1 MKNFNTPRAL
11 ISPHAAGE
19 RVLPLPRTQPRRG
32 FTLPSRGF
40 TLIELLVV
48 IAIIAILAAILFPVF
63 QKVRENAR
71 RTQCLSNEKQL
82 GLAFVQYIQ
91 DSDETYP
98 GGMNYSAATM
108 SYASDP
114 AGWAG
119 QIYPYVKSTGVFRCP
134 DDPTGNAPGAYNNTY
149 YPISYVANT
158 NIMNTTHGVGQP
170 DQGASSPTGAPA
182 TDAAFGSSSRTI
194 LLIEDQGNQTDM
206 TDSGGVAETVSPS
219 SYGFDGQPARGTIN
233 GAGGKGFFAT
243 GIMLGGTHTV
253 QRDPGDLL
261 ANDGVHTG
269 LSDFLFADGHVKA
282 LHGTSVST
290 GWSNPTPGDCTSYQ
304 GLSGNNGV
312 QPMSYAANS
321 QCGDP
326 IVVGTFSVN

>member
-1 MKNFNTPRAL
+1 MQDLAPNLTPK
-11 ISPHAAGE
+11 
-19 RVLPLPRTQPRRG
+19 PRRG
-32 FTLPSRGF
+32 CTQAF

-71 RTQCLSNEKQL
+71 RTACLSNEKQL

-98 GGMNYSAATM
+98 QGRNYSAATQ

-119 QIYPYVKSTGVFRCP
+119 QIYPYVKATGVFQCP
-134 DDPTGNAPGAYNNTY
+134 DDPTGTAPGMFNNTY

-158 NIMNTTHGVGQP
+158 NIMNTSHGVGQP
-170 DQGASSPTGAPA
+170 DTGASSPTGSPA
-182 TDAAFGSSSRTI
+182 TDAAFGSSTRTV
-194 LLIEDQGNQTDM
+194 LLFEDQANQTDM
-206 TDSGGVAETVSPS
+206 TDGGGVAETVSPA
-219 SYGFDGQPARGTIN
+219 SYGFDGQPSRGTVN
-233 GAGGKGFFAT
+233 GKGGTGFFAT

-253 QRDPGDLL
+253 RRDPGDLL
-261 ANDGVHTG
+261 ATTGVHSD

-290 GWSNPTPGDCTSYQ
+290 GWSNPIQGDCTNYQ
-304 GLSGNNGV
+304 GLGGNNGV
-312 QPMSYAANS
+312 QGKSYAANT
-321 QCGDP
+321 QCSDSAF
-326 IVVGTFSVN
+326 VGTFSVN

>member
-1 MKNFNTPRAL
+1 MQAVFM
-11 ISPHAAGE
+11 I
-19 RVLPLPRTQPRRG
+19 PRR
-32 FTLPSRGF
+32 TRKECKGF

-82 GLAFVQYIQ
+82 GLAFTQYIQ

-98 GGMNYSAATM
+98 AGTNYSAATQ
-108 SYASDP
+108 SSASDP

-119 QIYPYVKSTGVFRCP
+119 QIYPYIKSTGVFQCP
-134 DDPTGNAPGAYNNTY
+134 DDPTATMPGAYNNTY

-170 DQGASSPTGAPA
+170 DTAASSPTGAPA
-182 TDAAFGSSSRTI
+182 KDSAFGSSSRTI

-206 TDSGGVAETVSPS
+206 TDSGGIAETVSPA
-219 SYGFDGQPARGTIN
+219 SYGFDGQPSRGAIN
-233 GAGGKGFFAT
+233 GKGGTGFFAT
-243 GIMLGGTHTV
+243 GIMLGGTHTIR
-253 QRDPGDLL
+253 RDPGDLL
-261 ANDGVHTG
+261 AATGVHSD
-269 LSDFLFADGHVKA
+269 LSDFLFDDGHAKA
-282 LHGTSVST
+282 LHGASVST
-290 GWSNPTPGDCTSYQ
+290 GWSNPIQGDCTNYQ
-304 GLSGNNGV
+304 GLSSNTGV
-312 QPMSYAANS
+312 QGQSYAANS

-326 IVVGTFSVN
+326 TLVGTFSVN